1 MSKYIAK
8 IGLEMHCEISKTKT
22 KVFSSAKN
30 DYSSSP
36 NTSVRPVD
44 MGFPGVLPVVNKKAV
59 ELALRASMITNC
71 TQPEYIWFER
81 KNYYYPD
88 LPKGYQITQETK
100 PIPVGIYGYVDYEC
114 DGELKRVRVNNIHL
128 EEDAASL
135 DHFKN
140 TSTIDYN
147 RAGVPLLE
155 IVTEPC
161 FYSADEAVAFLE
173 YMRNV
178 YQYTDISLADTK
190 KGQIRCDV
198 NVNLKNENGE
208 YVTPRVEI
216 KNVNSFSNVHDAIL
230 YEEKRQL
237 KALEENNI
245 MELVQETRRWDEES
259 NSTIR
264 MRTKVDAIDYKYF
277 IDPNIPPI
285 KIDKNWVEK
294 IVKTIPRLPLERQ
307 NSYITEYG
315 LSAYDAK
322 ILVKDKDIASYFE
335 ECINLGLDAKMASNW
350 ITVNIVTELNK
361 DNSSIRDFYITPLYL
376 KQILDR
382 ITDGTISNKQAKEV
396 FSKALEERK
405 EPQSF
410 ISKENSQISNEDEL
424 RSIITKII
432 NNNPGQKEAYL
443 NGKTNLFDYFVGQV
457 MKQTRGKANPIKTKE
472 ILSEELNK

>member
-1 MSKYIAK
+1 MSKLQLV
-8 IGLEMHCEISKTKT
+8 IGLEMHCELKSNA
-22 KVFSSAKN
+22 KVFSTGINK
-30 DYSSSP
+30 YSDTANCHVS
-36 NTSVRPVD
+36 PVD
-44 MGFPGVLPVVNKKAV
+44 MAFPGTLPIVNKKCIEHAIKM
-59 ELALRASMITNC
+59 ASVLNC
-71 TQPEYIWFER
+71 TLADKFIFDR

-88 LPKGYQITQETK
+88 LPKGYQITQCTK
-100 PIPVGIYGYVDYEC
+100 PIGVNGYIDLPCE
-114 DGELKRVRVNNIHL
+114 DRVIRAKIHDIHL

-245 MELVQETRRWDEES
+245 IELVQETRRWDEES

-285 KIDKNWVEK
+285 KIDKKWVEK
-294 IVKTIPRLPLERQ
+294 IVNTIPRLPLERQ

>member
-1 MSKYIAK
+1 MSKLQLV
-8 IGLEMHCEISKTKT
+8 IGLEMHCELKSNA
-22 KVFSSAKN
+22 KVFSTGINK
-30 DYSSSP
+30 YSDTANCHVS
-36 NTSVRPVD
+36 PVD
-44 MGFPGVLPVVNKKAV
+44 MAFPGTLPIVNKKCIEHAIKM
-59 ELALRASMITNC
+59 ASVLNC
-71 TQPEYIWFER
+71 TLADKFIFDR

-88 LPKGYQITQETK
+88 LPKGYQITQCTK
-100 PIPVGIYGYVDYEC
+100 PIGVNGYIDLPCE
-114 DGELKRVRVNNIHL
+114 DRVIRAKIHDIHL

-294 IVKTIPRLPLERQ
+294 IVNTIPRLPLERQ

-396 FSKALEERK
+396 FSKALEEKK

>member
-1 MSKYIAK
+1 MSKLQLV
-8 IGLEMHCEISKTKT
+8 IGLEMHCELKSNA
-22 KVFSSAKN
+22 KVFSTGINK
-30 DYSSSP
+30 YSDTANCHVS
-36 NTSVRPVD
+36 PVD
-44 MGFPGVLPVVNKKAV
+44 MAFPGTLPIVNKKCIEHAIKM
-59 ELALRASMITNC
+59 ASVLNC
-71 TQPEYIWFER
+71 TLADKFIFDR

-88 LPKGYQITQETK
+88 LPKGYQITQCTK
-100 PIPVGIYGYVDYEC
+100 PIGVNGYIDLPCE
-114 DGELKRVRVNNIHL
+114 DRVIRAKIHDIHL

-285 KIDKNWVEK
+285 KIDKKWVEK

-382 ITDGTISNKQAKEV
+382 IADGTISNKQAKEV
-396 FSKALEERK
+396 FSKALEEKK

>member
-1 MSKYIAK
+1 MTKLQLVV
-8 IGLEMHCEISKTKT
+8 GLEMHCELKSNA
-22 KVFSSAKN
+22 KVFSTGINK
-30 DYSSSP
+30 YSDTANCHVS
-36 NTSVRPVD
+36 PVD
-44 MGFPGVLPVVNKKAV
+44 MAFPGTLPIVNKKCIEHAIKM
-59 ELALRASMITNC
+59 ASVLNC
-71 TQPEYIWFER
+71 TLADKFIFDR

-88 LPKGYQITQETK
+88 LPKGYQITQCTK
-100 PIPVGIYGYVDYEC
+100 PIGVNGYIDLPC
-114 DGELKRVRVNNIHL
+114 QDRVIRAEIHDIHL

-208 YVTPRVEI
+208 YVTPRIEI

-294 IVKTIPRLPLERQ
+294 IVNTIPRLPLERQ
-307 NSYITEYG
+307 NSYMKEYG

-361 DNSSIRDFYITPLYL
+361 DNSSIKDFYITPEYL

-382 ITDGTISNKQAKEV
+382 IADGTISNKQAKDV
-396 FSKALEERK
+396 FSKALEEKK

-424 RSIITKII
+424 RGIITEII
-432 NNNPGQKEAYL
+432 NNNLGQKEAYL

-457 MKQTRGKANPIKTKE
+457 MKQTRGKANPVKTKE

>member
-1 MSKYIAK
+1 MTKLQLVV
-8 IGLEMHCEISKTKT
+8 GLEMHCELKSNA
-22 KVFSSAKN
+22 KVFSTGINK
-30 DYSSSP
+30 YSDTANCHVS
-36 NTSVRPVD
+36 PVD
-44 MGFPGVLPVVNKKAV
+44 MAFPGTLPIVNKKCIEHAIKM
-59 ELALRASMITNC
+59 ASVLNC
-71 TQPEYIWFER
+71 TLADKFIFDR

-88 LPKGYQITQETK
+88 LPKGYQITQCTK
-100 PIPVGIYGYVDYEC
+100 PIGVNGYIDLPC
-114 DGELKRVRVNNIHL
+114 QDRVIRAEIHDIHL

-198 NVNLKNENGE
+198 NVNLKNEKGE

-237 KALEENNI
+237 KALEENNLE
-245 MELVQETRRWDEES
+245 ELVQETRRWDEET

-307 NSYITEYG
+307 NSYMKEYG

-361 DNSSIRDFYITPLYL
+361 DNSSIKDFYITPKYL

-382 ITDGTISNKQAKEV
+382 IADGTISNKQAKDV
-396 FSKALEERK
+396 FSKALEEKK

-424 RSIITKII
+424 RDIITEII
-432 NNNPGQKEAYL
+432 NNNLGQKEAYL

-457 MKQTRGKANPIKTKE
+457 MKQTRGKANPVKTKE

>member
-1 MSKYIAK
+1 MTKLQLVV
-8 IGLEMHCEISKTKT
+8 GLEMHCELKSNA
-22 KVFSSAKN
+22 KVFSTGINK
-30 DYSSSP
+30 YSDTANCHVS
-36 NTSVRPVD
+36 PVD
-44 MGFPGVLPVVNKKAV
+44 MAFPGTLPIVNKKCIEHAIKM
-59 ELALRASMITNC
+59 ASVLNC
-71 TQPEYIWFER
+71 TLADKFIFDR

-88 LPKGYQITQETK
+88 LPKGYQITQCTK
-100 PIPVGIYGYVDYEC
+100 PIGVNGYIDLPC
-114 DGELKRVRVNNIHL
+114 QDRVIRAEIHDIHL

-198 NVNLKNENGE
+198 NVNLKNEKGE

-285 KIDKNWVEK
+285 KIDKNWVGE
-294 IVKTIPRLPLERQ
+294 IVRTIPRLPLERQ
-307 NSYITEYG
+307 NSYMKEYG

-361 DNSSIRDFYITPLYL
+361 DNSSIKDFYITPKYL

-382 ITDGTISNKQAKEV
+382 IADGTISNKQAKDV
-396 FSKALEERK
+396 FSKALEEKK

-424 RSIITKII
+424 RGIITEII
-432 NNNPGQKEAYL
+432 NNNLGQKEAYL

-457 MKQTRGKANPIKTKE
+457 MKQTRGKANPVKTKE
-472 ILSEELNK
+472 ILSEELSK

>member
-1 MSKYIAK
+1 MTKLQLVV
-8 IGLEMHCEISKTKT
+8 GLEMHCELKSNA
-22 KVFSSAKN
+22 KVFSTGINK
-30 DYSSSP
+30 YSDTANCHVS
-36 NTSVRPVD
+36 PVD
-44 MGFPGVLPVVNKKAV
+44 MAFPGTLPIVNKKCIEHAIKM
-59 ELALRASMITNC
+59 ASVLNC
-71 TQPEYIWFER
+71 TLADKFIFDR

-88 LPKGYQITQETK
+88 LPKGYQITQCTK
-100 PIPVGIYGYVDYEC
+100 PIGVNGYIDLPC
-114 DGELKRVRVNNIHL
+114 QDRVIRAEIHDIHL

-198 NVNLKNENGE
+198 NVNLKNEKGE

-237 KALEENNI
+237 KALEENNLE
-245 MELVQETRRWDEES
+245 ELVQETRRWDEET

-307 NSYITEYG
+307 NSYMKEYG

-361 DNSSIRDFYITPLYL
+361 DNSSIKDFYITPKYL

-382 ITDGTISNKQAKEV
+382 IADGTISNKQAKDV
-396 FSKALEERK
+396 FSKALEEKK

-424 RSIITKII
+424 RGIITEII
-432 NNNPGQKEAYL
+432 NNNLGQKEAYL

-457 MKQTRGKANPIKTKE
+457 MKQTRGKANPVKTKE

>member
-1 MSKYIAK
+1 MTKLQLV
-8 IGLEMHCEISKTKT
+8 IGLEMHCELKSNA
-22 KVFSSAKN
+22 KVFSTGINK
-30 DYSSSP
+30 YSDTANCHVS
-36 NTSVRPVD
+36 PVD
-44 MGFPGVLPVVNKKAV
+44 MAFPGTLPIVNKKCIEHAIKMASV
-59 ELALRASMITNC
+59 LNCILADKFI
-71 TQPEYIWFER
+71 FDR

-88 LPKGYQITQETK
+88 LPKGYQITQCTK
-100 PIPVGIYGYVDYEC
+100 PIGVNGYIDLPC
-114 DGELKRVRVNNIHL
+114 QDRVIRAEIHDIHL

-198 NVNLKNENGE
+198 NVNLKNEKGE

-237 KALEENNI
+237 KALEENNLE
-245 MELVQETRRWDEES
+245 ELVQETRRWDEET

-307 NSYITEYG
+307 NSYMMEYG

-335 ECINLGLDAKMASNW
+335 ECIKLGMDAKQASNW
-350 ITVNIVTELNK
+350 ITVNIVTVLNK
-361 DNSSIRDFYITPLYL
+361 DNSSIKDFYITPEYL

-382 ITDGTISNKQAKEV
+382 IADGTISNKQAKDV
-396 FSKALEERK
+396 FSKALEEKK

-424 RSIITKII
+424 RDIITEII
-432 NNNPGQKEAYL
+432 NNNLGQKEAYL

-457 MKQTRGKANPIKTKE
+457 MKQTRGKANPVKTKE
-472 ILSEELNK
+472 ILSEKLNK

>member
-1 MSKYIAK
+1 MTKLQLVV
-8 IGLEMHCEISKTKT
+8 GLEMHCELKSNA
-22 KVFSSAKN
+22 KVFSTGINK
-30 DYSSSP
+30 YSDTANCHVS
-36 NTSVRPVD
+36 PVD
-44 MGFPGVLPVVNKKAV
+44 MAFPGTLPIVNKKCIEHAIKM
-59 ELALRASMITNC
+59 ASVLNC
-71 TQPEYIWFER
+71 TLADKFIFDR

-88 LPKGYQITQETK
+88 LPKGYQITQCTK
-100 PIPVGIYGYVDYEC
+100 PIGVNGYIDLPC
-114 DGELKRVRVNNIHL
+114 QNRVIRAEIHDIHL

-198 NVNLKNENGE
+198 NVNLKNEKGE

-237 KALEENNI
+237 KALEENNLE
-245 MELVQETRRWDEES
+245 ELVQETRRWDEET

-285 KIDKNWVEK
+285 KIDKNWIGE

-307 NSYITEYG
+307 NSYMKEYG

-350 ITVNIVTELNK
+350 ITVNIVAELNK
-361 DNSSIRDFYITPLYL
+361 DNSSIKDFYITPEYL

-382 ITDGTISNKQAKEV
+382 IADGTISNKQAKDV
-396 FSKALEERK
+396 FSKALEEKK

-410 ISKENSQISNEDEL
+410 ITKENSQISNEDEL
-424 RSIITKII
+424 RDIITEII
-432 NNNPGQKEAYL
+432 NNNLGQKEAYL

-457 MKQTRGKANPIKTKE
+457 MKQTRGKANPVKTKE

>member
-1 MSKYIAK
+1 MTKLQLVV
-8 IGLEMHCEISKTKT
+8 GLEMHCELKSNA
-22 KVFSSAKN
+22 KVFSTGINK
-30 DYSSSP
+30 YSDTANCHVS
-36 NTSVRPVD
+36 PVD
-44 MGFPGVLPVVNKKAV
+44 MAFPGTLPIVNKKCIEHAIKM
-59 ELALRASMITNC
+59 ASVLNC
-71 TQPEYIWFER
+71 TLADKFIFDR

-88 LPKGYQITQETK
+88 LPKGYQITQCTK
-100 PIPVGIYGYVDYEC
+100 PIGVNGYIDLPC
-114 DGELKRVRVNNIHL
+114 QDRVIRAEIHDIHL

-198 NVNLKNENGE
+198 NVNLKNEKGE

-237 KALEENNI
+237 KALEENNLE
-245 MELVQETRRWDEES
+245 ELVQETRRWDEET

-294 IVKTIPRLPLERQ
+294 IVNTIPRLPLERQ

-361 DNSSIRDFYITPLYL
+361 DNSSIKDFYITPKYL

-382 ITDGTISNKQAKEV
+382 IADGTISNKQAKDV
-396 FSKALEERK
+396 FSKALEEKK

-424 RSIITKII
+424 RGIITEII
-432 NNNPGQKEAYL
+432 NNNLGQKEAYL

-457 MKQTRGKANPIKTKE
+457 MKQTRGKANPVKTKE

>member
-1 MSKYIAK
+1 MTKLQLV
-8 IGLEMHCEISKTKT
+8 IGLEMHCELKSNA
-22 KVFSSAKN
+22 KVFSTGINK
-30 DYSSSP
+30 YSDTANCHVS
-36 NTSVRPVD
+36 PVD
-44 MGFPGVLPVVNKKAV
+44 MAFPGTLPIVNKKCIEHAIKMASV
-59 ELALRASMITNC
+59 LNCILADKFI
-71 TQPEYIWFER
+71 FDR

-88 LPKGYQITQETK
+88 LPKGYQITQCTK
-100 PIPVGIYGYVDYEC
+100 PIGVNGYIDLPCE
-114 DGELKRVRVNNIHL
+114 DRVIRAEIHDIHL

-135 DHFKN
+135 DHFKT

-198 NVNLKNENGE
+198 NVNLKNEKGE

-237 KALEENNI
+237 KALEENNLE
-245 MELVQETRRWDEES
+245 ELVQETRRWDEET

-307 NSYITEYG
+307 NSYMKEYG

-361 DNSSIRDFYITPLYL
+361 DNSSIKDFYITPEYL

-382 ITDGTISNKQAKEV
+382 IADGTISNKQAKDV

-405 EPQSF
+405 EPQSY

-424 RSIITKII
+424 RDIITEII
-432 NNNPGQKEAYL
+432 NNNLGQKEAYL

-457 MKQTRGKANPIKTKE
+457 MKQTRGKANPVKTKE

>member
-1 MSKYIAK
+1 MSKLQLV
-8 IGLEMHCEISKTKT
+8 IGLEMHCELKSNA
-22 KVFSSAKN
+22 KVFSTGINK
-30 DYSSSP
+30 YSDTANCHVS
-36 NTSVRPVD
+36 PVD
-44 MGFPGVLPVVNKKAV
+44 MAFPGTLPIVNKKCIEHAIKM
-59 ELALRASMITNC
+59 ASVLNC
-71 TQPEYIWFER
+71 TLADKFIFDR

-88 LPKGYQITQETK
+88 LPKGYQITQCTK
-100 PIPVGIYGYVDYEC
+100 PIGVNGYIDLPCE
-114 DGELKRVRVNNIHL
+114 DRVIRAKIHDIHL

-285 KIDKNWVEK
+285 KIDKKWVEK
-294 IVKTIPRLPLERQ
+294 IVNTIPRLPLERQ

-405 EPQSF
+405 EPQNF

>member
-1 MSKYIAK
+1 MTKLQLVV
-8 IGLEMHCEISKTKT
+8 GLEMHCELKSNA
-22 KVFSSAKN
+22 KVFSTGINK
-30 DYSSSP
+30 YSDTANCHVS
-36 NTSVRPVD
+36 PVD
-44 MGFPGVLPVVNKKAV
+44 MAFPGTLPIVNKKCIEHAIKM
-59 ELALRASMITNC
+59 ASVLNC
-71 TQPEYIWFER
+71 TLADKFIFDR

-88 LPKGYQITQETK
+88 LPKGYQITQCTK
-100 PIPVGIYGYVDYEC
+100 PIGVNGYIDLPC
-114 DGELKRVRVNNIHL
+114 QDRVIRAEIHDIHL

-198 NVNLKNENGE
+198 NVNLKNEKGE

-245 MELVQETRRWDEES
+245 MELVQETRRWDEET

-294 IVKTIPRLPLERQ
+294 IVNTIPRLPLERQ

-361 DNSSIRDFYITPLYL
+361 DNSSIKDFYITPEYL

-382 ITDGTISNKQAKEV
+382 IADGTISNKQAKDV
-396 FSKALEERK
+396 FSKALEEKK

-424 RSIITKII
+424 RGIITEII
-432 NNNPGQKEAYL
+432 NNNLGQKEAYL

-457 MKQTRGKANPIKTKE
+457 MKQTRGKANPVKTKE

>member
-1 MSKYIAK
+1 MTKLQLV
-8 IGLEMHCEISKTKT
+8 IGLEMHCELKSNA
-22 KVFSSAKN
+22 KVFSTGINK
-30 DYSSSP
+30 YSDTANCHVS
-36 NTSVRPVD
+36 PVD
-44 MGFPGVLPVVNKKAV
+44 MAFPGTLPIVNKKCIEHAIKM
-59 ELALRASMITNC
+59 ASVLNC
-71 TQPEYIWFER
+71 TLADKFIFDR

-88 LPKGYQITQETK
+88 LPKGYQITQCTK
-100 PIPVGIYGYVDYEC
+100 PIGVNGYIDLPC
-114 DGELKRVRVNNIHL
+114 QDRVIRAEIHDIHL

-198 NVNLKNENGE
+198 NVNLKNEKGE

-237 KALEENNI
+237 KALEENNLE
-245 MELVQETRRWDEES
+245 ELVQETRRWDEET

-285 KIDKNWVEK
+285 KIDKNWVEE

-307 NSYITEYG
+307 NSYMKEYG

-361 DNSSIRDFYITPLYL
+361 DNSSIKDFYITPEYL

-382 ITDGTISNKQAKEV
+382 IADETISNKQAKDV

-405 EPQSF
+405 EPQSY

-424 RSIITKII
+424 RDIITEII
-432 NNNPGQKEAYL
+432 NNNLGQKEAYL

-457 MKQTRGKANPIKTKE
+457 MKQTRGKANPVKTKE
-472 ILSEELNK
+472 ILSEKLNK

>member
-1 MSKYIAK
+1 MTKLQLV
-8 IGLEMHCEISKTKT
+8 IGLEMHCELKSNA
-22 KVFSSAKN
+22 KVFSTGINK
-30 DYSSSP
+30 YSDTANCHVS
-36 NTSVRPVD
+36 PVD
-44 MGFPGVLPVVNKKAV
+44 MAFPGTLPIVNKKCIEHAIKM
-59 ELALRASMITNC
+59 ASVLNC
-71 TQPEYIWFER
+71 TLADKFIFDR

-88 LPKGYQITQETK
+88 LPKGYQITQCTK
-100 PIPVGIYGYVDYEC
+100 PIGVNGYIDLPC
-114 DGELKRVRVNNIHL
+114 QDRVIRAEIHDIHL

-198 NVNLKNENGE
+198 NVNLKNEKGE

-237 KALEENNI
+237 KALEENNLE
-245 MELVQETRRWDEES
+245 ELVQETRRWDEET

-307 NSYITEYG
+307 NSYMKEYG

-361 DNSSIRDFYITPLYL
+361 DNSSIKDFYITPKYL

-382 ITDGTISNKQAKEV
+382 IADGTISNKQAKDV

-405 EPQSF
+405 EPQSY

-424 RSIITKII
+424 RDIITEII
-432 NNNPGQKEAYL
+432 NNNLGQKEAYL

-457 MKQTRGKANPIKTKE
+457 MKQTRGKANPVKTKE

>member
-1 MSKYIAK
+1 MSKLQLV
-8 IGLEMHCEISKTKT
+8 IGLEMHCELKSNA
-22 KVFSSAKN
+22 KVFSTGINK
-30 DYSSSP
+30 YSDTANCHVS
-36 NTSVRPVD
+36 PVD
-44 MGFPGVLPVVNKKAV
+44 MAFPGTLPIVNKKCIEHAIKM
-59 ELALRASMITNC
+59 ASVLNC
-71 TQPEYIWFER
+71 TLADKFIFDR

-88 LPKGYQITQETK
+88 LPKGYQITQCTK
-100 PIPVGIYGYVDYEC
+100 PIGVNGYIDLPCE
-114 DGELKRVRVNNIHL
+114 DRVIRAKIHDIHL

-285 KIDKNWVEK
+285 KIDKKWVEK
-294 IVKTIPRLPLERQ
+294 IVKNIPRLPLERQ

-382 ITDGTISNKQAKEV
+382 IADGTISNKQAKEV
-396 FSKALEERK
+396 FSKALEEKK

>member
-1 MSKYIAK
+1 MTKLQLVV
-8 IGLEMHCEISKTKT
+8 GLEMHCELKSNA
-22 KVFSSAKN
+22 KVFSTGINK
-30 DYSSSP
+30 YSDTANCHVS
-36 NTSVRPVD
+36 PVD
-44 MGFPGVLPVVNKKAV
+44 MAFPGTLPIVNKKCIEHAIKM
-59 ELALRASMITNC
+59 ASVLNC
-71 TQPEYIWFER
+71 TLADKFIFDR

-88 LPKGYQITQETK
+88 LPKGYQITQCTK
-100 PIPVGIYGYVDYEC
+100 PIGVNGYIDLPC
-114 DGELKRVRVNNIHL
+114 QDRVIRAEIHDIHL

-198 NVNLKNENGE
+198 NVNLKNEKGE

-245 MELVQETRRWDEES
+245 MELVQETRRWDEET

-285 KIDKNWVEK
+285 KIDKNWVEE

-307 NSYITEYG
+307 NSYMKEYG

-361 DNSSIRDFYITPLYL
+361 DNSSIKDFYITPKYL

-382 ITDGTISNKQAKEV
+382 IADGTISNKQAKDV
-396 FSKALEERK
+396 FSKALEEKK

-424 RSIITKII
+424 RGIITEII

-457 MKQTRGKANPIKTKE
+457 MKQTRGKANPVKTKE

>member
-1 MSKYIAK
+1 MTKLQLVV
-8 IGLEMHCEISKTKT
+8 GLEMHCELKSNA
-22 KVFSSAKN
+22 KVFSTGINK
-30 DYSSSP
+30 YSDTANCHVS
-36 NTSVRPVD
+36 PVD
-44 MGFPGVLPVVNKKAV
+44 MAFPGTLPIVNKKCLEHAIKM
-59 ELALRASMITNC
+59 ASVLNC
-71 TQPEYIWFER
+71 TLADKFIFDR

-88 LPKGYQITQETK
+88 LPKGYQITQCTK
-100 PIPVGIYGYVDYEC
+100 PIGVNGYIDLPC
-114 DGELKRVRVNNIHL
+114 QDRVIRAEIHDIHL

-198 NVNLKNENGE
+198 NVNLKNEKGE

-285 KIDKNWVEK
+285 KIDKNWIGE

-307 NSYITEYG
+307 NSYMKEYG

-361 DNSSIRDFYITPLYL
+361 DNSSIKDFYITPKYL

-382 ITDGTISNKQAKEV
+382 IVDGTISNKQAKDV
-396 FSKALEERK
+396 FSKALEEKK

-410 ISKENSQISNEDEL
+410 ISKENSQISNENEL
-424 RSIITKII
+424 RGIITEII
-432 NNNPGQKEAYL
+432 NNNLGQKEAYL

-457 MKQTRGKANPIKTKE
+457 MKQTRGKANPVKTKE

>member
-1 MSKYIAK
+1 MSKLQLV
-8 IGLEMHCEISKTKT
+8 IGLEMHCELKSNA
-22 KVFSSAKN
+22 KVFSTGINK
-30 DYSSSP
+30 YSD
-36 NTSVRPVD
+36 TSNCHVSPVD
-44 MGFPGVLPVVNKKAV
+44 MAFPGTLPIVNKKCIEHAIKM
-59 ELALRASMITNC
+59 ASVLNC
-71 TQPEYIWFER
+71 TLADKFIFDR

-88 LPKGYQITQETK
+88 LPKGYQITQCTK
-100 PIPVGIYGYVDYEC
+100 PIGVNGYIDLPCE
-114 DGELKRVRVNNIHL
+114 DRVIRAKIHDIHL

-285 KIDKNWVEK
+285 KIDKKWVEK
-294 IVKTIPRLPLERQ
+294 IVNTIPRLPLERQ

-396 FSKALEERK
+396 FSKALEEKK

>member
-1 MSKYIAK
+1 MTKLQLVV
-8 IGLEMHCEISKTKT
+8 GLEMHCELKSNA
-22 KVFSSAKN
+22 KVFSTGINK
-30 DYSSSP
+30 YSDTANCHVS
-36 NTSVRPVD
+36 PVD
-44 MGFPGVLPVVNKKAV
+44 MAFPGTLPIVNKKCIEHAIKM
-59 ELALRASMITNC
+59 ASVLNC
-71 TQPEYIWFER
+71 TLADKFIFDR

-88 LPKGYQITQETK
+88 LPKGYQITQCTK
-100 PIPVGIYGYVDYEC
+100 PIGVNGYIDLPC
-114 DGELKRVRVNNIHL
+114 QDRVIRAEIHDIHL

-198 NVNLKNENGE
+198 NVNLKNEKGE

-237 KALEENNI
+237 KALEENNLE
-245 MELVQETRRWDEES
+245 ELVQETRRWDEET

-294 IVKTIPRLPLERQ
+294 IVNTIPRLPLERQ

-361 DNSSIRDFYITPLYL
+361 DNSSIKDFYIIPEYL

-382 ITDGTISNKQAKEV
+382 IADGTISNKQAKDV
-396 FSKALEERK
+396 FSKALEEKK

-424 RSIITKII
+424 RDIITEII
-432 NNNPGQKEAYL
+432 NNNLGQKEAYL

-457 MKQTRGKANPIKTKE
+457 MKQTRGKANPVKTKE

>member
-1 MSKYIAK
+1 MTKLQLVV
-8 IGLEMHCEISKTKT
+8 GLEMHCELKSNA
-22 KVFSSAKN
+22 KVFSTGINK
-30 DYSSSP
+30 YSDTANCHVS
-36 NTSVRPVD
+36 PVD
-44 MGFPGVLPVVNKKAV
+44 MAFPGTLPIVNKKCIEHAIKM
-59 ELALRASMITNC
+59 ASVLNC
-71 TQPEYIWFER
+71 TLADKFIFDR

-88 LPKGYQITQETK
+88 LPKGYQITQCTK
-100 PIPVGIYGYVDYEC
+100 PIGVNGYIDLPC
-114 DGELKRVRVNNIHL
+114 QDRVIRAEIHDIHL

-264 MRTKVDAIDYKYF
+264 MRTKADAIDYKYF

-294 IVKTIPRLPLERQ
+294 IVNTIPRLPLERQ
-307 NSYITEYG
+307 NSYMKEYG

-361 DNSSIRDFYITPLYL
+361 DNSSIKDFYITPEYL

-382 ITDGTISNKQAKEV
+382 IADGTISNKQAKDV
-396 FSKALEERK
+396 FSKALEEKK

-424 RSIITKII
+424 RGIITEII
-432 NNNPGQKEAYL
+432 NNNLGQKEAYL

-457 MKQTRGKANPIKTKE
+457 MKQTRGKANPVKTKE

>member
-1 MSKYIAK
+1 MSKLQLV
-8 IGLEMHCEISKTKT
+8 IGLEMHCELKSNA
-22 KVFSSAKN
+22 KVFSTGINK
-30 DYSSSP
+30 YSDTANCHVS
-36 NTSVRPVD
+36 PVD
-44 MGFPGVLPVVNKKAV
+44 MAFPGTLPIVNKKCIEHAIKM
-59 ELALRASMITNC
+59 ASVLNC
-71 TQPEYIWFER
+71 TLADKFIFDR

-88 LPKGYQITQETK
+88 LPKGYQITQCTK
-100 PIPVGIYGYVDYEC
+100 PIGVNGYIDLPCE
-114 DGELKRVRVNNIHL
+114 DRVIRAKIHDIHL

-285 KIDKNWVEK
+285 KIDKKWVEK
-294 IVKTIPRLPLERQ
+294 IVNTIPRLPLERQ

-361 DNSSIRDFYITPLYL
+361 DNSSIKDFYITPLYL

-424 RSIITKII
+424 KSIITKII
-432 NNNPGQKEAYL
+432 NNNPAQKEAYL

>member
-1 MSKYIAK
+1 MSKLQLV
-8 IGLEMHCEISKTKT
+8 IGLEMHCELKSNA
-22 KVFSSAKN
+22 KVFSTGINK
-30 DYSSSP
+30 YSDTANCHVS
-36 NTSVRPVD
+36 PVD
-44 MGFPGVLPVVNKKAV
+44 MAFPGTLPIVNKKCIEHAIKM
-59 ELALRASMITNC
+59 ASVLNC
-71 TQPEYIWFER
+71 TLADKFIFDR

-88 LPKGYQITQETK
+88 LPKGYQITQCTK
-100 PIPVGIYGYVDYEC
+100 PIGVNGYIDLPCE
-114 DGELKRVRVNNIHL
+114 DRVIRAKIHDIHL

-285 KIDKNWVEK
+285 KIDKKWVEK
-294 IVKTIPRLPLERQ
+294 IVNTIPRLPLERQ

-361 DNSSIRDFYITPLYL
+361 DNSSIKDFYITPLYL

-382 ITDGTISNKQAKEV
+382 IADGTISNKQAKEV
-396 FSKALEERK
+396 FSKALEEKK

>member
-1 MSKYIAK
+1 MSKLQLV
-8 IGLEMHCEISKTKT
+8 IGLEMHCELKSNA
-22 KVFSSAKN
+22 KVFSTGINK
-30 DYSSSP
+30 YSDTANCHVS
-36 NTSVRPVD
+36 PVD
-44 MGFPGVLPVVNKKAV
+44 MAFPGTLPIVNKKCIEHAIKM
-59 ELALRASMITNC
+59 ASVLNC
-71 TQPEYIWFER
+71 TLADKFIFDR

-88 LPKGYQITQETK
+88 LPKGYQITQCTK
-100 PIPVGIYGYVDYEC
+100 PIGVNGYIDLPCE
-114 DGELKRVRVNNIHL
+114 DRVIRAKIHDIHL

>member
-1 MSKYIAK
+1 MTKLQLVV
-8 IGLEMHCEISKTKT
+8 GLEMHCELKSNA
-22 KVFSSAKN
+22 KVFSTGINK
-30 DYSSSP
+30 YSDTANCHVS
-36 NTSVRPVD
+36 PVD
-44 MGFPGVLPVVNKKAV
+44 MAFPGTLPIVNKKCIEHAIKM
-59 ELALRASMITNC
+59 ASVLNC
-71 TQPEYIWFER
+71 TLADKFIFDR

-88 LPKGYQITQETK
+88 LPKGYQITQCTK
-100 PIPVGIYGYVDYEC
+100 PIGVNGYIDLPCE
-114 DGELKRVRVNNIHL
+114 GRVIRAEIHDIHL

-198 NVNLKNENGE
+198 NVNLKNEKGE

-237 KALEENNI
+237 KALEENNLE
-245 MELVQETRRWDEES
+245 ELVQETRRWDEET

-361 DNSSIRDFYITPLYL
+361 DNSSIKDFYITPKYL

-382 ITDGTISNKQAKEV
+382 IADGTISNKQAKDV
-396 FSKALEERK
+396 FSKALEEKK

-424 RSIITKII
+424 RGIITEII
-432 NNNPGQKEAYL
+432 NNNLGQKEAYL

-457 MKQTRGKANPIKTKE
+457 MKQTRGKANPVKTKE